1 MEYMEYSHYTYLLIY
16 VYVCLFFLSS
26 CYGIASSESSVR
38 SSLLSAIS
46 DSMVINTKVL
56 SARTYSFIAGALT
69 GLNNVYQFP
78 ILQ

>member
-1 MEYMEYSHYTYLLIY
+1 MEYMEYSHYTYLLKY
-16 VYVCLFFLSS
+16 VYVCLFFS
-26 CYGIASSESSVR
+26 CYGIVSSESSVR

-56 SARTYSFIAGALT
+56 SSRTYSFIAGALT

-78 ILQ
+78 FLQ

>member
-1 MEYMEYSHYTYLLIY
+1 M
-16 VYVCLFFLSS
+16 CLCRSIFLSS
-26 CYGIASSESSVR
+26 YNGIVSSESSVGTTY
-38 SSLLSAIS
+38 LSAFS

-56 SARTYSFIAGALT
+56 SSRTYSFIAGALA